1 LFCDRLLTRTLRA
14 RWLRGRKAPRS
25 GQCGLWCRPL
35 GFTAADVWKVVSPI
49 HMGIMHSRY
58 EGLVAPSLSANWDKV
73 LVGEGLT
80 SRVADPTLFGLI
92 GINPPPSAV
101 GLPAGRVADPTLFGL
116 TGINPPPSAVGL
128 PAGRVAPSSLCSPR
142 QFSFIGAFRVGVGP
156 NAQEAELIGKLQDS
170 GIMLARSG
178 REQRL
183 DCRTIISRFQIL

>member
-1 LFCDRLLTRTLRA
+1 MAPWAQGPPERPVRFVVPPLGLYGCGCLEGGVANTHGHHALA
-14 RWLRGRKAPRS
+14 LRG
-25 GQCGLWCRPL
+25 
-35 GFTAADVWKVVSPI
+35 VI
-49 HMGIMHSRY
+49 
-58 EGLVAPSLSANWDKV
+58 LVAPSLSANWDKV